1 MQYLLYALIGVASGI
16 MSGFFGIGGGIIII
30 PLLVLL
36 LGYDQL
42 KAQGTSLGILLAPIG
57 VFGFLQYWN
66 NPNIKM
72 DVAAIVAI
80 ALFFAG
86 GALVG
91 GKLANSLDVT
101 TMRKVFALFL
111 VVVGVY
117 QFFRKV
123 KPG

>member
-1 MQYLLYALIGVASGI
+1 MQYVFYALIGVLSGI

-57 VFGFLQYWN
+57 IFGFLQYWR
-66 NPNIKM
+66 NPALKM
-72 DVAAIVAI
+72 DFVAI
-80 ALFFAG
+80 AAIAVCFAG
-86 GALVG
+86 GALLG
-91 GKLANSLDVT
+91 GKWANSLDVT
-101 TMRKVFALFL
+101 TMRRVFAVFL

-117 QFFRKV
+117 QFLRK
-123 KPG
+123 